1 MDKQELAAI
10 FVRIADLLEI
20 KGEIAFK
27 TVAYRNAAENL
38 RTTSEDIHVLQREG
52 RLKEIPGVG
61 DAIAKKID
69 ELLTTGKLDFL
80 ERLESEVPPSLLELL
95 QVPGLGPKKAALF
108 WKQANITTLAQL
120 EAAAK
125 AGKLRSLPGMGDK
138 SEARLLEGIE
148 SIKPK

>member
-20 KGEIAFK
+20 KGEIPFK
-27 TVAYRNAAENL
+27 TVAYRNAAESL
-38 RTTSEDIHVLQREG
+38 RITSEDIHLLLREG

-61 DAIAKKID
+61 DAIAKKIE
-69 ELLTTGKLDFL
+69 ELLTTGKLGFL
-80 ERLESEVPPSLLELL
+80 ERLENEVPPSLLELL

-108 WKQANITTLAQL
+108 WRQANITTLAQL

-125 AGKLRSLPGMGDK
+125 AGKLHSLPGMGEK
-138 SEARLLEGIE
+138 SEERLLEGIRA
-148 SIKPK
+148 IKAK